1 LLKIEIPLL
10 REECCQIQKI
20 GTSASSVL
28 AIFLKIE
35 VIVTFFTSPHTS
47 LVNTVARGSNE

>member
-20 GTSASSVL
+20 GASASFVL
-28 AIFLKIE
+28 AKFLKIE
-35 VIVTFFTSPHTS
+35 VIATSSPV
-47 LVNTVARGSNE
+47 LMPLWLILYKRLK